1 MPAEDRHHQ
10 AAQGRPQTAEREVGG
25 APGFFWKPA
34 TVQLQLCNYNCP
46 CSGGH
51 REMARGLSAQLLD
64 ALDLAGD
71 RQPGFYAS
79 LEDLEQA
86 TPLLPYVQAVRH
98 VWDVLKPGGVLYVN
112 RSPAAY
118 FKEINHDITDGE
130 ARQWQQCLWNHAIT
144 PMLVVATPRKVY
156 VYSGRALPARRE
168 EAVDDDEGNRLVL
181 TLERTAEVLEQAQL
195 VQSIQTG
202 QLLQDNE
209 SKFRREQAVDQYLL
223 QNLLALRNRL
233 ADRGLPQEAIP
244 NLLTRLLFSCYLV
257 ERGIVLGENFAN
269 PSLAHLGREHTLP
282 MLLRELEPK
291 AARDTLCDLFD
302 GLKARFNGSLFYGD
316 LKKARQELSTENMK
330 VVRKFLNGDSLGDG
344 QLTLGFWAYD
354 FSVIPIET
362 ISGIYEHFIEAE
374 GSQGRKETGAYYT
387 PPHLA
392 ELVVDTAVEGRP
404 LLGMRVLDPACGSGV
419 FLVSIFNRMAQEWRN
434 QNPNRHNKTKAVEL
448 IKILQ
453 NQLFGVDVK
462 ETACRIACFSLYLAL
477 MDQLE
482 PLDVDA
488 MEAQDCQLPRLLSTD
503 PRKFAGDLPP
513 TIIKDSFFNP
523 DLPLARQGFDLVIG
537 NPPWVSRGKS
547 TQEFPGQVSGDSRV
561 RAPQKQIAHRFMWT
575 APDYL
580 KDGGT
585 ACLLLPAAVL
595 LNRTDEF
602 QAEWFGTFKVEKIL
616 NLSDLS
622 FLLFPSAERPG
633 IIIRYANT
641 KPGVSRAE
649 VECESPK
656 ADVSSRLGG
665 PVQISEQDVTTLRL
679 SEILLYA
686 KNGEAPVLWKTRF
699 WGTPRDVRLLT
710 RLRDMPRLEAIVGTA
725 RKPKRWMCGQGFQP
739 YNPKAD
745 SDTEKILKKKQPEAP
760 WWSRDRLFLD
770 AKRRDISLLV
780 LKDDCLPAGNTFEQ
794 ILFPRD
800 PRLFDPPMVLVSQ
813 GATKIAFADFP
824 LLFRDSLQSI
834 KGDPKDAGLL
844 KFLAVVLNS
853 DVAKYFLFHTAAN
866 WGTERDKVH
875 TFELLRMP
883 FPLPAECPDPARAR
897 TIVDTVVARMDR
909 LKKDIEGGALGRK
922 EKVAAAKR
930 ELEPLVREYYDID
943 PHEAMLIKDTVEV
956 FEPSSTPTSTAGDV
970 PTLRK
975 ADQKNRQ
982 DYVATLCEV
991 LNTWAKQAGFLVW
1004 GKVVFSS
1011 GAGQAA
1017 VTISKAQPPKKYG
1030 EHEASADL
1038 RDALERV
1045 RKLLPRSTGGF
1056 VRLRSLNV
1064 FDGDL
1069 IHIVKPLTL
1078 RAWTRTVALNDADE
1092 IAAAILTRG
1101 CEA

>member
-1 MPAEDRHHQ
+1 
-10 AAQGRPQTAEREVGG
+10 
-25 APGFFWKPA
+25 
-34 TVQLQLCNYNCP
+34 
-46 CSGGH
+46 
-51 REMARGLSAQLLD
+51 MAGGLSAQLLD

-71 RQPGFYAS
+71 RQPGFYRSIEA
-79 LEDLEQA
+79 LERA

-98 VWDVLKPGGVLYVN
+98 VWDILKPGGVLYVN

-144 PMLVVATPRKVY
+144 PMLVVAGPREVR
-156 VYSGRALPARRE
+156 VYSGRALPAR
-168 EAVDDDEGNRLVL
+168 DDEAADDGSRLVL
-181 TLERTAEVLEQAQL
+181 TLERTADLLEF
-195 VQSIQTG
+195 VQSIRTG
-202 QLLQDNE
+202 QLLQDYE
-209 SKFRREQAVDQYLL
+209 PKFRREQAVDQYLL
-223 QNLLALRNRL
+223 QNLLALRKRL
-233 ADRGLPQEAIP
+233 EAGGLPPEAIP
-244 NLLTRLLFSCYLV
+244 RLLTRLLFSCYLV
-257 ERGIVLGENFAN
+257 EREIVLGKHFPDTPLA
-269 PSLAHLGREHTLP
+269 SLSRERTLCD
-282 MLLRELEPK
+282 LLSELEPK
-291 AARDTLCDLFD
+291 AARDTLYDLFD
-302 GLKARFNGSLFYGD
+302 GLKVRFNGSLFYGD
-316 LKKARQELSTENMK
+316 LKAERRGLSAENME
-330 VVRKFLNGDSLGDG
+330 VVQEFLKGDDLGNK

-374 GSQGRKETGAYYT
+374 GSLGRKETGAYYT

-392 ELVVDTAVEGRP
+392 ELVVDTAIGDRP

-419 FLVSIFNRMAQEWRN
+419 FLVSVFNRMAQEWRN
-434 QNPNRHNKTKAVEL
+434 LHPSSRPKTMAREL
-448 IKILQ
+448 ISILR

-488 MEAQDCQLPRLLSTD
+488 MEKQGHKLPPLLSTD
-503 PRKFAGDLPP
+503 DGKFTGDQLP
-513 TIIKDSFFNP
+513 TIIKDSFFTP
-523 DLPLARQGFDLVIG
+523 DLSLAKQGFDLVIG

-547 TQEFPGQVSGDSRV
+547 TQEFPDQVSEDPRM
-561 RAPQKQIAHRFMWT
+561 RAPQKQIAHDFMRI
-575 APDYL
+575 APEYL
-580 KDGGT
+580 KVGGT
-585 ACLLLPAAVL
+585 ACLLLPSTVF
-595 LNRTDEF
+595 LNRTDDF
-602 QAEWFGTFKVEKIL
+602 QQVWFGKFAVQKII
-616 NLSDLS
+616 NLSDLR
-622 FLLFPSAERPG
+622 FVLFSGGKQTKETKRPTHAAMIVRFTGEKPSP
-633 IIIRYANT
+633 
-641 KPGVSRAE
+641 S
-649 VECESPK
+649 ESQVDYENPK

-665 PVQISEQDVTTLRL
+665 PVQISEQDATTLRL
-679 SEILLYA
+679 SEILSYA
-686 KNGEAPVLWKTRF
+686 KSDEASVLWKTRF

-780 LKDDCLPAGNTFEQ
+780 LQDDCLPVGNTFEH

-824 LLFRDSLQSI
+824 LLFRDALQSI

-883 FPLPAECPDPARAR
+883 FPLPEECPDPARAKA
-897 TIVDTVVARMDR
+897 IVAKVVARMDR
-909 LKKDIEGGALGRK
+909 LKKDIEGGGLGRQ
-922 EKVAAAKR
+922 EKVVVVKR
-930 ELEPLVREYYDID
+930 ELEPLVHEYYDID
-943 PHEAMLIKDTVEV
+943 PHEAMLIEDTVRV

-982 DYVATLCEV
+982 DYVATLCKV
-991 LNTWAKQAGFLVW
+991 LNTWAERAKFRVW

-1011 GAGQAA
+1011 GAGQAV
-1017 VTISKAQPPKKYG
+1017 VTISKVQPPKKYE

-1045 RKLLPRSTGGF
+1045 HGLLSRSTGGF

-1078 RAWTRTVALNDADE
+1078 RAWTRTAALNDADE

-1101 CEA
+1101 HKT